1 MSETEK
7 GYVSQKDWI
16 PNAPPTNF
24 NSQMLE
30 ASWVFI
36 EHTHLPWRRRKREK
50 QQLCLDLSPSFSLS
64 LSTRCRRTHP
74 PLERMRKH
82 SSILGVGI
90 IIIFRK
96 YAHLPSRGRSGNG
109 LQNLLKTELQHILL
123 QEQQGLGFRDSF
135 LGKSVKHV
143 LVLQC
148 QRVSI
153 WCQIT

>member
-1 MSETEK
+1 
-7 GYVSQKDWI
+7 
-16 PNAPPTNF
+16 
-24 NSQMLE
+24 
-30 ASWVFI
+30 
-36 EHTHLPWRRRKREK
+36 
-50 QQLCLDLSPSFSLS
+50 
-64 LSTRCRRTHP
+64 
-74 PLERMRKH
+74 
-82 SSILGVGI
+82 
-90 IIIFRK
+90 
-96 YAHLPSRGRSGNG
+96 